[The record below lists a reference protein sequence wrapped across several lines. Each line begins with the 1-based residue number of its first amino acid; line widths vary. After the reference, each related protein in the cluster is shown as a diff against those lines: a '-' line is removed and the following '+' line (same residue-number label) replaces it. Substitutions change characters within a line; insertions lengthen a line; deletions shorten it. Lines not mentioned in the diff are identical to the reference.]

1 MSALVTVAAPM
12 LHRELILQAA
22 EEVGADLTLD
32 ENREGILAIAGHRM
46 PARLTRGGLQIT
58 TSRTEGVADRVR
70 RKLAKVERVYHR
82 LEHEKRERDARLLR
96 EAESGRRHA
105 ASAKAR
111 AADRA
116 ELRAARAREEAR
128 QAAVEARR
136 AAVVEKA
143 RRMGYQVKEERVG
156 DTVRLQLVRR
166 AYA

>member
-22 EEVGADLTLD
+22 REAGVNLTLD
-32 ENREGILAIAGHRM
+32 ESRKGVLALAGHSL
-46 PARLTRGGLQIT
+46 PVRLTPTGLSIT
-58 TSRTEGVADRVR
+58 TSRGEGMADRVR
-70 RKLAKVERVYHR
+70 RRLSKVERVYHR

-96 EAESGRRHA
+96 EAESGRRHS
-105 ASAKAR
+105 ASAAAR
-111 AADRA
+111 SAERA
-116 ELRAARAREEAR
+116 ELRAARARQEAR